1 MFPYSQS
8 SLLSSGGR
16 ADRPAAGGPA
26 ALWEIP
32 GCSGAVAQLAERHR
46 GAGSKSEASIG
57 RVPRGQGPDPRAKGT
72 RGMREEGKYEE
83 QFQCKVK
90 QHNTQQHQWV
100 ALGHKWGFHSA
111 SALILNF
118 TDLKQHYLCYSDV
131 LSVLHPQTT
140 SKSYLN
146 DERMHTNT
154 CTLGQWSVWLASK
167 RPQLTVCQRD
177 WHKNTHTHICA
188 HMVELYCFQ
197 RHRLLPLFILH
208 TFPVFV
214 HIWGRSLSQRSIT
227 CVYLRDGESRHLQGG
242 CVLKPSCQQRF
253 KAGRVGLISKQEGI
267 NNERRRFLMCKQ
279 SDQRWQQP
287 LLMFNS
293 LDGKDIGQPALSD
306 KLILLKKETF
316 SDSLHSFH
324 ASDTLAQTCMLCW
337 GIFSDFSH
345 AALWQTWTD

>member
-1 MFPYSQS
+1 MS
-8 SLLSSGGR
+8 SVSFILKQPQKVIWMTSACTQTHVHSVN
-16 ADRPAAGGPA
+16 GPSD
-26 ALWEIP
+26 WHP
-32 GCSGAVAQLAERHR
+32 N
-46 GAGSKSEASIG
+46 
-57 RVPRGQGPDPRAKGT
+57 GPSWP
-72 RGMREEGKYEE
+72 
-83 QFQCKVK
+83 
-90 QHNTQQHQWV
+90 
-100 ALGHKWGFHSA
+100 SA
-111 SALILNF
+111 SETGI
-118 TDLKQHYLCYSDV
+118 K
-131 LSVLHPQTT
+131 
-140 SKSYLN
+140 
-146 DERMHTNT
+146 
-154 CTLGQWSVWLASK
+154 
-167 RPQLTVCQRD
+167 
-177 WHKNTHTHICA
+177 THTHTYVHTWWSC
-188 HMVELYCFQ
+188 VVF
-197 RHRLLPLFILH
+197 RDTVRLLPLFILH